1 VTTRAGSVG
10 SRETDVHRSRSTGQ
24 SLVEFALVLPL
35 FLVILIGM
43 VDVGRSIWANNSVA
57 NAAREAARYAIV
69 HGGTRSNPCPVGP
82 PITTGPT
89 SQQTIIPPA
98 SASCPYPSPSKE
110 GIKEAARAYAIAA
123 GFPVTVQVCYGSDC
137 TGDTDI
143 TGATNAR
150 GTPVTVTVSGQVPM
164 IVPRLVG
171 ITQINVDAT
180 STMLVSH

>member
-1 VTTRAGSVG
+1 MTTRVRSAESG
-10 SRETDVHRSRSTGQ
+10 ETNAHQAHSTGQ
-24 SLVEFALVLPL
+24 SLVEFALVFPL

-69 HGGTRSNPCPVGP
+69 HGGTKSNPCPVGP
-82 PITTGPT
+82 PVTTGSNKT
-89 SQQTIIPPA
+89 VIPAA
-98 SASCPYPSPSKE
+98 STSCPYPSPSKE
-110 GIKEAARAYAIAA
+110 GIKEAARSYAIAA
-123 GFPVTVQVCYGSDC
+123 GFPVSVQVCYGSGC

-164 IVPRLVG
+164 LVPKLVG
-171 ITQINVDAT
+171 INQIDVDAT